1 MRARKILTLGAAVAG
16 LVGLLGCGNGK
27 PSNPRFE
34 RTDWPDSNGSYVIT
48 ERGGTYRI
56 FHHNCF
62 SGKCY
67 DSLINNFEGY
77 VFFDDDT
84 DGIVNRITFFRNN
97 RWTLS
102 EPIDQKKVNYN
113 REDEG
118 TEVMFDFA
126 DTEYPSAK
134 KEMGVQ

>member
-1 MRARKILTLGAAVAG
+1 MKRALALGAVIAG
-16 LVGLLGCGNGK
+16 LVGLVACGDKEPNT
-27 PSNPRFE
+27 PQFVRH
-34 RTDWPDSNGSYVIT
+34 DWPDSNGSYVVT
-48 ERGGTYRI
+48 ETGYKRI

-67 DSLINNFEGY
+67 NSLINNVEGY
-77 VFFDDDT
+77 VFFDNDT
-84 DGIVNRITFFRNN
+84 DGIVDRITFFRDN

-102 EPIDQKKVNYN
+102 EPIDQKKVIYN
-113 REDEG
+113 RKDEG

-134 KEMGVQ
+134 KEMGIQ